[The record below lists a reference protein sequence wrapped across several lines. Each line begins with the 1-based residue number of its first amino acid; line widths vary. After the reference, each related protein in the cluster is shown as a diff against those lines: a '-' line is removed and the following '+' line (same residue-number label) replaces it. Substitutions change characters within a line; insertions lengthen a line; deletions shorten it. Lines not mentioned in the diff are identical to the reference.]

1 MSDEPTRVNEK
12 DPGKT
17 ATATTV
23 RPHGGP
29 LRIGPYRL
37 LDILGEGGMGV
48 VYHAEQT
55 EPVARRVALK
65 IIKLG
70 MDTKEVVARF
80 DAERQ
85 ALALMDHPAIARVY
99 DAGVTEGG
107 RPYFV
112 MELVPGLPITD
123 YCDRERLDTRER
135 LGLFIQ
141 VCQAVQHAHQKGVIH
156 RDLKP
161 SNILVTIQDGKPVP
175 KIIDFGIAKA
185 MHRRLTD
192 QTLVTHVGEIIGTP
206 AFMSPE
212 QLEGVLLDVD
222 TRADIYSLGVT
233 LYQLLTGQL
242 PFDPDALNRS
252 GASAAAFIRDHEPP
266 RPSARVTTARSAKTL
281 AENRRTD
288 LPHLQRALRG
298 DLDWIVLKAM
308 ARDRSRRYETTNG
321 LALDIER
328 HLRDEPVTARPPSA
342 GYRAAKFVKRHRVG
356 VAFAAVLAT
365 TLVVFAAATA
375 VQGRRVAHERDRAE
389 AAARKAAAVAQFL
402 EQTLGAADPWQ
413 SGRDLSV
420 REALE
425 EAANG
430 VEASFK
436 DQPLVMAA
444 VRRTLGRT
452 YFGLGRYKESERLLR
467 SALDIR
473 TAQLGGDHP
482 DVAESLGDLSLAL
495 TRLSRFDEAAKL
507 GQQALD
513 IRRRT
518 AGAESVPVA
527 LALRQLGSTLFN
539 KGDYAESERLL
550 REALEIQRKKGPVDD
565 KELATTLTDL
575 AATVGQEKPAAGEAL
590 LREALAIRTAK
601 QGPDHPETAQILNDL
616 AVARLRQ
623 EDYKEAEALYKQ
635 ALAANKR
642 TIGDVHPETASTL
655 ENLGG
660 VYYRTGRL
668 DESLAAL
675 DEVLVIRRKGLGEDS
690 LQVART
696 LQNIGVV
703 QTKAGRLR
711 EAEASFEQALPR
723 MRAIQGPDHPEIAQ
737 VFFNWARLKKAEKD
751 YAAAEKLYRQCL
763 ELRLKKLGE
772 EHPDSATARFELGSL
787 LALVGRYS
795 EAEPLLVAA
804 RDAREKLLGKDAAPT
819 RAVEDELG
827 RLRAARARASPSSLL
842 DYRSPCAPASCCPP
856 TTRHPTWSGWSW
868 PSAPSS
874 SPSTCSWW
882 TTLRPTALVGSPT
895 PSPKDGRTSRSC
907 TGPARGA
914 TGRRSPT
921 AFGRRF
927 GAGRKS
933 CSPWTSTSR
942 TTPRPSLVSWRR
954 SPEPTS

>member
-1 MSDEPTRVNEK
+1 MSDEPTRAAER
-12 DPGKT
+12 DPY
-17 ATATTV
+17 ATATSASAH
-23 RPHGGP
+23 PHVAP
-29 LRIGPYRL
+29 ERIGPYRL
-37 LDILGEGGMGV
+37 LDVLGEGGMGI

-55 EPVARRVALK
+55 EPVSRRVALK

-99 DAGVTEGG
+99 DAGMTEGG

-112 MELVPGLPITD
+112 MELVPGQPITD

-135 LGLFIQ
+135 LRLFIQ

-212 QLEGVLLDVD
+212 QLEGVVLDVD

-233 LYQLLTGQL
+233 LYLLLTGNL
-242 PFDPDALNRS
+242 PFDPDELNKS
-252 GASAAAFIRDHEPP
+252 GASAVAYIREHDPP
-266 RPSARVTTARSAKTL
+266 RPSARVTTAHSPKTL

-288 LPHLQRALRG
+288 MPHLQRALKG

-321 LALDIER
+321 LALDLER
-328 HLRDEPVTARPPSA
+328 HLRDEPVSARPPSTR
-342 GYRAAKFVKRHRVG
+342 YRAAKFVKRHRG
-356 VAFAAVLAT
+356 G
-365 TLVVFAAATA
+365 VVFAAALAAMLLAFAVATA
-375 VQGRRVAHERDRAE
+375 VQARRVTHERDRAE

-413 SGRDLSV
+413 SGRDPSV
-420 REALE
+420 REALK
-425 EAANG
+425 EAADG

-436 DQPLVMAA
+436 DDPLVMAA

-452 YFGLGRYKESERLLR
+452 YFGLGRYKEAEPLLR
-467 SALDIR
+467 SALEIR
-473 TAQLGGDHP
+473 TAQLGSDHP
-482 DVAESLGDLSLAL
+482 DMAESLGDLGLVL
-495 TRLSRFDEAAKL
+495 TRLSRYDEATKL
-507 GQQALD
+507 GQQALE

-518 AGAESVPVA
+518 SGAESLPVA
-527 LALRQLGSTLFN
+527 FALRELGSTLYS

-550 REALEIQRKKGPVDD
+550 RQALEIQRKKGPAAD
-565 KELATTLTDL
+565 KELATTLKEL
-575 AATVGQEKPAAGEAL
+575 AQTVGQEKPAEAEVL

-616 AVARLRQ
+616 AVCKLRQ

-635 ALAANKR
+635 ALAAGRK
-642 TIGDVHPETASTL
+642 TLGEVHPETASTL

-668 DESLAAL
+668 DESLKAL
-675 DEVLVIRRKGLGEDS
+675 DEVLTIRRKGLGEDS
-690 LQVART
+690 LEVART
-696 LQNIGVV
+696 LQNVGVV

-723 MRAIQGPDHPEIAQ
+723 MKAVQGPDHPEIAQ
-737 VFFNWARLKKAEKD
+737 VLFNWARLKKAEKD
-751 YAAAEKLYRQCL
+751 YAAAEKLYRQSL
-763 ELRLKKLGE
+763 DLRLRKLGE
-772 EHPDSATARFELGSL
+772 EHPDVATGRFELGAL
-787 LALVGRYS
+787 LAALGRPA
-795 EAEPLLVAA
+795 EAEPLLVKA

-819 RAVEDELG
+819 RAAEDELAKLRSG
-827 RLRAARARASPSSLL
+827 RAAAK
-842 DYRSPCAPASCCPP
+842 
-856 TTRHPTWSGWSW
+856 T
-868 PSAPSS
+868 
-874 SPSTCSWW
+874 
-882 TTLRPTALVGSPT
+882 VQ
-895 PSPKDGRTSRSC
+895 
-907 TGPARGA
+907 
-914 TGRRSPT
+914 
-921 AFGRRF
+921 
-927 GAGRKS
+927 
-933 CSPWTSTSR
+933 
-942 TTPRPSLVSWRR
+942 
-954 SPEPTS
+954 

>member
-1 MSDEPTRVNEK
+1 MSDEPTRVNER
-12 DPGKT
+12 DPHV
-17 ATATTV
+17 TATTASI
-23 RPHGGP
+23 RPHGAP
-29 LRIGPYRL
+29 ERIGPYRL
-37 LDILGEGGMGV
+37 LDVLGEGGMGI
-48 VYHAEQT
+48 VYHAEQM
-55 EPVARRVALK
+55 EPVSRRVALK

-112 MELVPGLPITD
+112 MELVPGQPITD
-123 YCDRERLDTRER
+123 YCDREKLSTRER
-135 LGLFIQ
+135 IQLFIQ

-212 QLEGVLLDVD
+212 QLEGVVLDVD

-233 LYQLLTGQL
+233 LYLLLTGHL
-242 PFDPDALNRS
+242 PFDPDELKRS
-252 GASAAAFIRDHEPP
+252 GASAVAYIRDHDPP
-266 RPSARVTTARSAKTL
+266 RPSARVTTARSPKIL

-288 LPHLQRALRG
+288 VPHLQRALKG

-321 LALDIER
+321 LALDLER
-328 HLRDEPVTARPPSA
+328 HLRDEPVSARPPSA
-342 GYRAAKFVKRHRVG
+342 RYRAAKFVKRHRVG
-356 VAFAAVLAT
+356 VAFAAGLAI

-375 VQGRRVAHERDRAE
+375 VQARRVAHERDRAE
-389 AAARKAAAVAQFL
+389 AAAKKAAAVAQFL

-413 SGRDLSV
+413 SGRDPSV
-420 REALE
+420 REALKT
-425 EAANG
+425 AADG

-436 DQPLVMAA
+436 DQPLVAAA

-452 YFGLGRYKESERLLR
+452 YFGLGRYKESEPLLR

-473 TAQLGGDHP
+473 TAQLGGSHP
-482 DVAESLGDLSLAL
+482 DVAESLGDLSLVL

-507 GQQALD
+507 GEQALE

-518 AGAESVPVA
+518 AGEESLPVA
-527 LALRQLGSTLFN
+527 LALRQLGSTLYS

-550 REALEIQRKKGPVDD
+550 GQAFAIQRKKGATDD
-565 KELATTLTDL
+565 LELATTLSDL
-575 AATVGQEKPAAGEAL
+575 AATVGQEKPAAAEAL
-590 LREALAIRTAK
+590 LREALSIRMAK
-601 QGPDHPETAQILNDL
+601 QGPDHPETTQVLNDL
-616 AVARLRQ
+616 AVTRLRQ
-623 EDYKEAEALYKQ
+623 EDYKEAEALYTQ
-635 ALAANKR
+635 ALAAHRR
-642 TIGDVHPETASTL
+642 TLGNIHPETASTI

-675 DEVLVIRRKGLGEDS
+675 GEVLAIRRKALGEDS

-696 LQNIGVV
+696 LQNMGAV
-703 QTKAGRLR
+703 QTKAGRFR

-723 MRAIQGPDHPEIAQ
+723 MKAVQGPDHPEIAQ
-737 VFFNWARLKKAEKD
+737 VLSNWARLKKAEKD
-751 YAAAEKLYRQCL
+751 YPAAERLYRQCL
-763 ELRLKKLGE
+763 ELRLRKLGE
-772 EHPDSATARFELGSL
+772 EHPDTATARFELGAL
-787 LALVGRYS
+787 LVAAGRYA
-795 EAEPLLVAA
+795 EAEPLLVKA
-804 RDAREKLLGKDAAPT
+804 RDSREKQLGRDAAPT
-819 RAVEDELG
+819 RAVEEELA
-827 RLRAARARASPSSLL
+827 RLRDARHNA
-842 DYRSPCAPASCCPP
+842 
-856 TTRHPTWSGWSW
+856 
-868 PSAPSS
+868 
-874 SPSTCSWW
+874 
-882 TTLRPTALVGSPT
+882 
-895 PSPKDGRTSRSC
+895 
-907 TGPARGA
+907 
-914 TGRRSPT
+914 
-921 AFGRRF
+921 
-927 GAGRKS
+927 KS
-933 CSPWTSTSR
+933 
-942 TTPRPSLVSWRR
+942 VQ
-954 SPEPTS
+954 